1 MIDFFEGETEINSEF
16 FGICDNPDTGVKTP
30 AYIDSDI
37 GNENKW
43 IAVVNNHSK
52 APVYF
57 NPIDNNIEIKRE
69 DGEME
74 NRCDALLHNNYWIA
88 FIELKAQ
95 RRNWIKRAV
104 EEQLVPTIN
113 VFKQNHDISRFKHRY
128 AYACNRL
135 KPKFSYSHKIE
146 MQEFYDIHGVRLV
159 IGGNC
164 PSMTARA
171 ACRRPR
177 NRRFPE
183 RRSKP

>member
-16 FGICDNPDTGVKTP
+16 FGICDDPDTGVKTP

-88 FIELKAQ
+88 FIELKVQ
-95 RRNWIKRAV
+95 KRNWIKHAV
-104 EEQLVPTIN
+104 EEQLASTIN

-159 IGGNC
+159 IG
-164 PSMTARA
+164 RDVHV
-171 ACRRPR
+171 
-177 NRRFPE
+177 
-183 RRSKP
+183 K